1 MLLYLPE
8 ITFGNILDIT
18 LHLFKYFSCTKYKNM
33 MATQNLCRAL
43 GFMVT
48 NDEHLLNYSR
58 DILQGKRSQM
68 YLQIQNNFFLG
79 YNNYKH
85 GNNLMF

>member
-1 MLLYLPE
+1 
-8 ITFGNILDIT
+8 
-18 LHLFKYFSCTKYKNM
+18 